1 MKEETLEIANRFK
14 ISLIFILVILTYLPT
29 FAWMRERFLA
39 LESYYTHGWL
49 VPFICLWL
57 VYRKKK
63 NLKKITIKPAISG
76 LFILI
81 FGLFAHILGLASQI
95 KFVSGFSLVFVLLG
109 LSLYLAGKDYT
120 KEILFAILFLV
131 FMVPLPRVL
140 IIHIS
145 FRMKLLAAE
154 AGTSLINWFNIPAYR
169 AGSIVYLPNTSL
181 TIGSPC
187 SGLRSLISLTALGA
201 LFAYLSDLPKVK
213 KIILFISAI
222 PLALA
227 ANILR
232 IGMLLWVAYV
242 YGHDV
247 AIGRFHDISGVL
259 VFIFAIMGLMII
271 NRILQWKPKE

>member
-1 MKEETLEIANRFK
+1 MLRILNRFK
-14 ISLIFILVILTYLPT
+14 ISLIFILVILTYLPI
-29 FAWMRERFLA
+29 FVWMRGRFLA
-39 LESYYTHGWL
+39 VESYYTHGWL

-57 VYRKKK
+57 VYRKRKK
-63 NLKKITIKPAISG
+63 LEKVTIKPAISG

-81 FGLFAHILGLASQI
+81 FGLLAHILGLASQI
-95 KFVSGFSLVFVLLG
+95 RFVSGFSLIFVLLG

-120 KEILFAILFLV
+120 KEIFFPILFLA

-140 IIHIS
+140 IIQIS
-145 FRMKLLAAE
+145 FKMKLLAAE

-169 AGSIVYLPNTSL
+169 SGSIVELPNTTL

-201 LFAYLSDLPKVK
+201 LFAYLSDLSRVK
-213 KIILFISAI
+213 KVILFISAI

-227 ANILR
+227 ANVLR

-242 YGHDV
+242 YGHNV
-247 AIGRFHDISGVL
+247 ATGRFHDISGIL
-259 VFIFAIMGLMII
+259 VFIFAIVGLMIV
-271 NRILQWKPKE
+271 NRVLQWKAKG